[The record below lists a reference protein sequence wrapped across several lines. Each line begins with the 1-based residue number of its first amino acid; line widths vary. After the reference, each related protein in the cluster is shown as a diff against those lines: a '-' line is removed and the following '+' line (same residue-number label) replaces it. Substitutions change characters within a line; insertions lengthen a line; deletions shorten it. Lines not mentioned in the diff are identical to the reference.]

1 MFRTNPNLTKTLNQL
16 PRGQLKLMLIY
27 FPVHFKSR
35 SSAFKWTGKQTQ
47 ESCVYCSYCSK
58 NCEYGASL
66 VEYLTRPDF
75 CYHTLIVLKIP
86 MSMPQ

>member
-35 SSAFKWTGKQTQ
+35 SS
-47 ESCVYCSYCSK
+47 ESKHKSHVFIVVTVEK

-75 CYHTLIVLKIP
+75 CYHTLIALKIP

>member
-35 SSAFKWTGKQTQ
+35 SSAFKMDWKA
-47 ESCVYCSYCSK
+47 
-58 NCEYGASL
+58 N
-66 VEYLTRPDF
+66 TRV
-75 CYHTLIVLKIP
+75 I
-86 MSMPQ
+86 